1 MTEQATTTAPAGV
14 TTTPNTASDTAAT
27 GTQPGAQTAP
37 PTQAEKREIAKI
49 KAMLGGS
56 EIEVSEEEIR
66 ELAKKIKHK
75 TKINGKEQE
84 HDYDRLVQLA
94 QLYPAADEKFQQA
107 SQKDQEVR
115 KATAEIQQF
124 QQNPWEYAMAR
135 GMDPYAMAEQLLLQ
149 KLEWES
155 MSQEQKDLE
164 KERIRSARL
173 EEELNKRTASEKQ
186 EKLRLAESQAG
197 QEIDQEIGAALKSLG
212 KRPTPRLIAET
223 ALAMLAH
230 HEAGGKL
237 AASDA
242 VAMSNRNIDAAVQ
255 ERLESLTV
263 EEARK
268 VLPAALLD
276 GLRKADVERVMAQ
289 DPLRSRR
296 AATSPESKPRQAKI
310 TSSDEYFER
319 LEKRF
324 T

>member
-1 MTEQATTTAPAGV
+1 MTEQATTTASEGV
-14 TTTPNTASDTAAT
+14 ATTTAT
-27 GTQPGAQTAP
+27 ETSAQNTQPGGQNAPATA
-37 PTQAEKREIAKI
+37 AEKQAIAKL
-49 KAMLGGS
+49 KVMLGGT
-56 EIEVSEEEIR
+56 EIEASEDELR
-66 ELAKKIKHK
+66 ELARKIKHK

-84 HDYDRLVQLA
+84 LDYDRLVQLA
-94 QLYPAADEKFQQA
+94 QLYPAADERFQSA
-107 SQKDQEVR
+107 SKKDQEIR
-115 KATAEIQQF
+115 KATAELQEF

-149 KLEWES
+149 KLEWEG
-155 MSQEQKDLE
+155 MSKEQKALAEE
-164 KERIRSARL
+164 KIRSARL

-186 EKLRLAESQAG
+186 DRVRLAETQAG

-242 VAMSNRNIDAAVQ
+242 VAMSNRNIDAAVM

-268 VLPAALLD
+268 VLPASLLD